1 MMKVVITG
9 ARGFLGQHV
18 VAALES
24 RGVAPR
30 LLGRKEG
37 DLLDQATARRLL
49 GDADVILHLAAEV
62 GGVEYLGR
70 QAARAFHANHRLGLN
85 VVAAACRGTCH
96 RLVLIGSP
104 CSYGPEC
111 RLPLVEEDLV
121 GGIPAGET
129 GSYGFAKLAV
139 SAAAE
144 VVCAAAGVEVVTAIP
159 SNLYGPGDH
168 FETSRSHV
176 VAALLRRAVTAR
188 LAGRREFDVWGS
200 GAATRDFV
208 FVSDAAD
215 AIAELAVIG
224 GRFAGET
231 INLGSGQETSI
242 RQAADLVAKVVGGGI
257 RPAFT
262 GDGPVG
268 YTHRVMSIARA
279 QGMLGYS
286 PCISL
291 EQGLT
296 QTLAWIRTEQ
306 LDRAWL
312 ASDRIADRKQTLGE
326 VQRLDALEAN
336 PGEGLPVAA

>member
-1 MMKVVITG
+1 MMSVVVTG

-18 VAALES
+18 VAALQA

-30 LLGRKEG
+30 LLGREEG
-37 DLLDQATARRLL
+37 DLLDQTTALRLL
-49 GDADVILHLAAEV
+49 RDADVILHLAAEV

-85 VVAAACRGTCH
+85 VIAAACRGTCH

-111 RLPLVEEDLV
+111 QLPLVEDDLV
-121 GGIPAGET
+121 GSIPAGET
-129 GSYGFAKLAV
+129 GSYGFAKLTV
-139 SAAAE
+139 SATAE
-144 VVCAAAGVEVVTAIP
+144 VVCAGAGVEVVTAIP

-208 FVSDAAD
+208 FVADAAD
-215 AIAELAVIG
+215 AIAALAVRG
-224 GRFAGET
+224 GGFAGET

-242 RQAADLVAKVVGGGI
+242 RQAADLVAKVVGGDV
-257 RPAFT
+257 RPVFT

-268 YTHRVMSIARA
+268 YTHRVMSITRA
-279 QGMLGYS
+279 KDMLGYM
-286 PCISL
+286 PRIGL
-291 EQGLT
+291 EQGLV
-296 QTLAWIRTEQ
+296 QTLAWIRAEQ

-312 ASDRIADRKQTLGE
+312 ASDRIAGRKRASGE
-326 VQRLDALEAN
+326 VCRTGALETT